1 MYAHPT
7 AFKINTKETQKQK
20 IPEVGSIIRLKEFS
34 GKDYQKQLYVIESN
48 QETVREIEF
57 NEQVAFDNFIANHYN
72 KSKEDTEFVIKVH
85 DCKFVFKQ
93 NYFVYFKRFGDEH
106 WSTIIV
112 SSKKIIQSFWYG
124 KLYSP
129 GTNPYLLHGMISLM
143 TDEQKMARRN
153 ISTYGC
159 IKHEPQI
166 ESYDFYSKMYSE
178 GSNYVVVSHSCTVPN
193 NKSKFKGENEDAIFL
208 HVEPTKGLQTNEE
221 IFWYV
226 DFNKKFICQFEDGA
240 PTFELESIEVL

>member
-1 MYAHPT
+1 MYAHQ
-7 AFKINTKETQKQK
+7 ATKETQKQK
-20 IPEVGSIIRLKEFS
+20 VPEVGSIIRLKEFS

-57 NEQVAFDNFIANHYN
+57 NEQVAFDSFITNHYN
-72 KSKEDTEFVIKVH
+72 KSKEDIDIVIKVH
-85 DCKFVFKQ
+85 DCRFVFKQ
-93 NYFVYFKRFGDEH
+93 NYFVYFKRYGDEL

-112 SSKKIIQSFWYG
+112 SSKKIIECFWNG
-124 KLYSP
+124 KLYSS
-129 GTNPYLLHGMISLM
+129 GTNPYLLHGMIRHM
-143 TDEQKMARRN
+143 ADEQKMARRS

-166 ESYDFYSKMYSE
+166 ESYDFYSNMYSG
-178 GSNYVVVSHSCTVPN
+178 GSNYVVVGHSCTVPN
-193 NKSKFKGENEDAIFL
+193 QKPRFKGVNEDSIFL
-208 HVEPTKGLQTNEE
+208 HVEPTKGLQHNEE

-240 PTFELESIEVL
+240 PTYELESIEVL